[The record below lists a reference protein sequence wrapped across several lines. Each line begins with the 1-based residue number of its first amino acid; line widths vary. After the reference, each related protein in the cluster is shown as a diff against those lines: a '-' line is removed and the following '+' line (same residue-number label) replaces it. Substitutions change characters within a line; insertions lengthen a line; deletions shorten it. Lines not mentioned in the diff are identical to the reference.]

1 MLAFRPKRT
10 NLHEKYDYPKM
21 KFRGAISKK
30 EQMDAATI
38 SKDNCCAVG
47 LWLYGEGKS
56 RWGAKPEFQRAL
68 DKHKAFHGEAGR
80 VAALINAG
88 RYAEAESALGNGTAY
103 AGASSGVGVALI
115 ALKRAA
121 AL

>member
-1 MLAFRPKRT
+1 M
-10 NLHEKYDYPKM
+10 NLDEAVQKHAEWKM

-38 SKDNCCAVG
+38 GKDNCCVVG
-47 LWLYGEGKS
+47 QWLHGEGKS
-56 RWGAKPEFQRAL
+56 RWSSKPEFQRAL
-68 DKHKAFHGEAGR
+68 DKHKAFHAEAGK

-88 RYAEAESALGNGTAY
+88 KYTEAESALGNGTTY
-103 AGASSGVGVALI
+103 ASASSEVGVALI
-115 ALKRAA
+115 ALKKVA